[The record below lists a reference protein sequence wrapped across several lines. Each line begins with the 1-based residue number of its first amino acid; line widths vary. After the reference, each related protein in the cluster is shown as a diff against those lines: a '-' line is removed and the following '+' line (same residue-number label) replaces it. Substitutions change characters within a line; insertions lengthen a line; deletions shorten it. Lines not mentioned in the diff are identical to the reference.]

1 MFTALTWNCEGIK
14 NNFFFLKNAL
24 SKYKVDLA
32 CLSEPQIYQC
42 DAKHILKNLEGEYCW
57 HLNSDDLLDQELPL
71 VKSRAHGGTLMLWS
85 RELDPYIEVIPTTTS
100 AILILVMNIPGVQT
114 SIHVT
119 LYMPTHSKDSEF
131 VSDLADLRKCIDSL
145 LKCYTNPVL
154 YIRGDSNVN
163 SNNTTRV
170 TLLHQLLRDYSLNR
184 VNTGH
189 NTYHHFVGHGLYDSD
204 IDVLLHSEGSNISET
219 VTDIICKN
227 DNPDIF
233 SHHDAIISSFTIPG
247 TTLPQPGSPIST
259 APKLEHSRTKIFWT
273 DEGQAAYYEVVAP
286 YLCQIRDTWLDPSSP
301 MCMSVLLSIT
311 NSIMQK
317 FACMTNEYSV
327 SGPRTV
333 GTSSNIPKAIRLV
346 TNKMKKAHRIYRRSK
361 DDREASKTWEIFV
374 KCRKNFKKTVR
385 QLRIKA
391 SLQRYQRLDQ
401 IFSNQKAAYA
411 YIRSCKKTSPKS
423 IEELHVGDQVYTGAS
438 VCDGFYASM
447 TALKT
452 VDLDVLKADP
462 DLSIQFTNYEI
473 IRELCKN
480 QEPIPTIS
488 VVDSTKILKKLK
500 KNVSD
505 FYSITS
511 LHYLHAGHEGL
522 LHFNALI
529 NALITNISNSSI
541 AELNTAYGN
550 ILYKGHRKKRTLD
563 RSYRTISSCPFLAK
577 SVDFYLRELYSDC
590 WHSRQACTQFQGPG
604 SSHELA
610 SLLVTEVIQ
619 YSLDV
624 SNKPV
629 FILVLDAQSAFDRC
643 LRQILC
649 AELFKAGVDRSAIR
663 YMDNR
668 LANKKTV
675 YEWDGVMMGPAE
687 DVTGFEQ
694 GGINS
699 SDYYKLYN
707 NEQLKTAQSSCLGA
721 DIGSSVISAVGQADD
736 VLLISNDI
744 HNLHL
749 LVMMTEDYCKKFRVK
764 LEPKKT
770 KLLGYGTKFTE
781 LSVKL
786 ASQVNPITIDG
797 VSVAFESE
805 AEHVG
810 VIRNTSGNMPNVL
823 HRVTEHKK
831 SLGAVLSTGMARGH
845 RGSPAAALRVH
856 QLHCTPVLFS
866 GLASLVLTR
875 AEIDV
880 IDKHYQRTIQ
890 NLQRLYPKTPR
901 AITYFLAGSLPGEA
915 ILHMKQFSLFS
926 KICHLPDN
934 PLNQHGRYV
943 LSTLSPSSSS
953 WFHQVRDICLQYSL
967 PHPIT
972 LLENPYPKLVFKK
985 LIKEKV
991 TEYWQ
996 HTLAAECITL
1006 SSLKYFNPHFASL
1019 SRPHT
1024 MWTSSAGNSYECSK
1038 STILAQMTSGRY
1050 RTEMLCRFW
1059 SNNRNGYCL
1068 AETCHDVQG
1077 DIVHLLVV
1085 CPALL
1090 NTRLRLHG
1098 MWWEKTANCPPLH
1111 QLILKILGSSDET
1124 LVRFILDSTS
1134 FPEIVYLKQMF
1145 GQELEDRV
1153 LYLTRTWAYAIHREK
1168 LRLLGRWPEPT
1179 SQQQKSRHEIN
1190 EHTDTTKNDNTDNAT
1205 SNEHNNYLLIAGVP
1219 RPAVAAYRCGPVVPE
1234 HNSSSQCQQW
1244 GRHQPGQEPAS
1255 MAVMGPEEDG
1265 LHGCGGHAGAL
1276 DHLAGV
1282 CGGGC
1287 VGRVQCEC
1295 RGDHSPY
1302 NSRTPAIPTTRGS
1315 HWETTHWVSCGNTIT
1330 IPHHTTS
1337 SVTSPWHTIV

>member
-619 YSLDV
+619 YSLNV

-675 YEWDGVMMGPAE
+675 YEWDGVKMGPAK

-694 GGINS
+694 GGMNS
-699 SDYYKLYN
+699 SDFYKLYN
-707 NEQLKTAQSSCLGA
+707 NEQLTVAQSSGLGV
-721 DIGSSVISAVGQADD
+721 DIGSGVISAVGQADD
-736 VLLISNDI
+736 VVLMSNDI
-744 HNLHL
+744 YNLKL
-749 LVMMTEDYCKKFRVK
+749 LTKLTEEYCSKYRVL

-770 KLLGYGTKFTE
+770 KLLGYCSKKSEVF
-781 LSVKL
+781 LKL
-786 ASQVNPITIDG
+786 AEYSGMITING
-797 VSVAFESE
+797 IPVNFTSE

-810 VIRNTSGNMPNVL
+810 VLRSTEGNMPNIM
-823 HRVTEHKK
+823 HRVAAHKK
-831 SLGAVLSTGMARGH
+831 SLGALLSAGLARGH
-845 RGSPAAALRVH
+845 RGSPAAALHVH
-856 QLHCTPVLFS
+856 RLHCTPVLFS
-866 GLASLVLTR
+866 GLASLCLSK
-875 AEIDV
+875 AEISIV
-880 IDKHYQRTIQ
+880 DKHYQYTIQ
-890 NLQRLYPKTPR
+890 RLQRLYQKTPR
-901 AITYFLAGSLPGEA
+901 SIVFFLAGSLPGEA
-915 ILHMKQFSLFS
+915 LLHMRQLSLLS
-926 KICHLPDN
+926 MICHLPKD
-934 PLNQHGRYV
+934 PLHQHARHV
-943 LSTLSPSSSS
+943 LTVHTSGS
-953 WFHQVRDICLQYSL
+953 WFHQIKDVCMQYRL
-967 PHPIT
+967 PHPLT
-972 LLENPYPKLVFKK
+972 LLDDPVPKSRFKK
-985 LIKEKV
+985 LVKLRV

-996 HTLAAECITL
+996 HRLAAECNSPDMT
-1006 SSLKYFNPHFASL
+1006 SLKHFNPYKASL
-1019 SRPHT
+1019 LHPHP
-1024 MWTSSAGNSYECSK
+1024 MWTSTATSSYETAK
-1038 STILAQMTSGRY
+1038 STVLARMVSGRY
-1050 RTEMLCRFW
+1050 RTEMMCRFW
-1059 SNNRNGYCL
+1059 TSNRDGFCL
-1068 AETCHDVQG
+1068 SNTCQG
-1077 DIVHLLVV
+1077 QNVPGTLQHLLIV
-1085 CPALL
+1085 CPALGQ
-1090 NTRLRLHG
+1090 TRHRLHG
-1098 MWWEKTANCPPLH
+1098 LWYKKTQTFPPLH
-1111 QLILKILGSSDET
+1111 NLILKILGSSPEIQM
-1124 LVRFILDSTS
+1124 RFILDSTA
-1134 FPEIVYLKQMF
+1134 FPELIVLVQAY
-1145 GQELEDRV
+1145 GQGVQDLV
-1153 LYLTRTWAYAIHREK
+1153 MYLTRTFAFSVHRHK
-1168 LRLLGRWPEPT
+1168 QRLLGRWPEKAKQNPT
-1179 SQQQKSRHEIN
+1179 LAPGLGTTTGNGLSARNISLLAMACQLEI
-1190 EHTDTTKNDNTDNAT
+1190 
-1205 SNEHNNYLLIAGVP
+1205 LPL
-1219 RPAVAAYRCGPVVPE
+1219 
-1234 HNSSSQCQQW
+1234 
-1244 GRHQPGQEPAS
+1244 
-1255 MAVMGPEEDG
+1255 
-1265 LHGCGGHAGAL
+1265 
-1276 DHLAGV
+1276 
-1282 CGGGC
+1282 
-1287 VGRVQCEC
+1287 
-1295 RGDHSPY
+1295 
-1302 NSRTPAIPTTRGS
+1302 
-1315 HWETTHWVSCGNTIT
+1315 
-1330 IPHHTTS
+1330 
-1337 SVTSPWHTIV
+1337 